1 MKNYLNN
8 EILNKSMQSLK
19 FKDKVKK
26 KVKEFLAVT
35 LISSSILVSN
45 VSCDNKE
52 EGIYGDNPIVDLE
65 QTDKDTTNV
74 NDKDSVVNDKD
85 NLTDNENSDLDLT
98 DEDEL
103 LNDEETDE
111 EVDDINCVF
120 EEPDEEILSNEN
132 TGTKYIISSEAI
144 VKEYEKDCFNYIKL
158 AKLLAEH
165 CESASEIDISTPS
178 GKCYVHSS
186 LNGNFPVQATSSCSA
201 KLSLNTAEGSIKVG
215 IHKTDPDIFYGRL
228 KGLNQYLI
236 YFYAIHK
243 KINPEDIRFIVSY
256 PKDNIDEKY
265 LISNYNNKFE
275 FNGVPYKMLNESIN
289 LHEMEFINELNNK
302 NTRHRLYQS
311 NFYPLVNSIF
321 FTLDLLKCPMEEDTK
336 ASLAVLA
343 FTADPYIVENEPK
356 YQKFENGEC
365 DEYFDKITE
374 EYIRE
379 VECNN

>member
-1 MKNYLNN
+1 
-8 EILNKSMQSLK
+8 MQSLK

-52 EGIYGDNPIVDLE
+52 KDIYGDHPIVDVE

-85 NLTDNENSDLDLT
+85 NLTDNENSDLDLI

-111 EVDDINCVF
+111 EVEDDYCVF

-132 TGTKYIISSEAI
+132 TGTKYIVSSEAI
-144 VKEYEKDCFNYIKL
+144 RKEYEKDCFNYIKL

-165 CESASEIDISTPS
+165 CESASEIDLATPS
-178 GKCYVHSS
+178 GKCYVPYY
-186 LNGNFPVQATSSCSA
+186 LTGNKPHQATSSCVS
-201 KLSLNTAEGSIKVG
+201 KLYLETAEGSIKVG
-215 IHKTDPDIFYGRL
+215 IHKTDPDLFYGRL

-236 YFYAIHK
+236 YFYIMHE
-243 KINPEDIRFIVSY
+243 KINSEDIRFIVSY
-256 PKDNIDEKY
+256 PKDNLDEKD
-265 LISNYNNKFE
+265 LIPNYNNSFE
-275 FNGVPYKMLNESIN
+275 FNEVPYKMLNESIN
-289 LHEMEFINELNNK
+289 LHEMEFTNTLNDK
-302 NTRHRLYQS
+302 HTRHRLYQS

-321 FTLDLLKCPMEEDTK
+321 FTLDLLKCPMGEDTK

-343 FTADPYIVENEPK
+343 FTSDPYIVENEPK
-356 YQKFENGEC
+356 YQKFKNGEC

-379 VECNN
+379 IECNK